1 MFDPIKK
8 LLGFGAKADIG
19 ELIRKGALI
28 IDVRTPAEY
37 ASGHIRKSV
46 NIPLDTLKGRVSK
59 LKKDVPVITCCAS
72 GMRSSAARSILQAN
86 GFAEVYNGGSWHSL
100 RKYEK

>member
-1 MFDPIKK
+1 MFNSIKK
-8 LLGFGAKADIG
+8 LLGFGAKEDIG
-19 ELIRKGALI
+19 KLIRKGAVI

-46 NIPLDTLKGRVSK
+46 NIPLDALKAHISK

-72 GMRSSAARSILQAN
+72 GMRSRAAKSILKAH
-86 GFAEVYNGGSWHSL
+86 GFAEVYNGGSWHNL